1 MTKKWTVIRRSGAAE
16 TFWGPD
22 ECNVSGKKDYLEVL
36 DHVYRDMM
44 TGGSTYDCPNML
56 LSDGSVVVE
65 SGLTD
70 LAYAYGTDLRNA
82 YEHVRNTTG
91 AKHNRVFTKR

>member
-1 MTKKWTVIRRSGAAE
+1 MTKKWTVIRCSGAAE

-22 ECNVSGKKDYLEVL
+22 EHGASGKRDYLDVL
-36 DHVYRDMM
+36 NHVYNDMVA
-44 TGGSTYDCPNML
+44 GGSTYDRPNML
-56 LSDGSVVVE
+56 LSDGKVVID

-82 YEHVRNTTG
+82 YEHARNTTG
-91 AKHNRVFTKR
+91 TKHDRVFK